1 MIALPRV
8 TSLVVLAACIAAAP
22 VVGAQESTQP
32 SIAIGRFSGS
42 LRGTSFGGAVD
53 ATKFSGSVEI
63 NPATD
68 GRAGSYKVEVRL
80 SSSGGS
86 LTGRMT
92 NMLPWSISPGRC
104 GSRVQFL
111 VQPME
116 VPPLELRSGGN
127 AELTWSGQMPLAAN
141 GSYQFVIYDK
151 GVREQ
156 DVVAC
161 GNLKYVKPMK

>member
-1 MIALPRV
+1 MNPIRFSCSLLALIALAA
-8 TSLVVLAACIAAAP
+8 TSSVA
-22 VVGAQESTQP
+22 GAQDRT
-32 SIAIGRFSGS
+32 AATGRFSGS

-63 NPATD
+63 NPTED
-68 GRAGSYKVEVRL
+68 GKVGFYKVEVRL

-86 LTGRMT
+86 QTGRMS
-92 NMLPWSISPGRC
+92 NMLPWTISPGRC
-104 GSRVQFL
+104 GARVQFL

-116 VPPLELRSGGN
+116 VQPLELRAGGN
-127 AELTWSGQMPLAAN
+127 AELMWSGQIALAAN
-141 GSYQFVIYDK
+141 GSYQFVVYDK

-161 GNLKYVKPMK
+161 GNLKYVKPKD

>member
-1 MIALPRV
+1 MNPLRSTCSFVTLLALTAI
-8 TSLVVLAACIAAAP
+8 TSVA
-22 VVGAQESTQP
+22 GAQDRT
-32 SIAIGRFSGS
+32 AATGRFSGS

-53 ATKFSGSVEI
+53 ATKFSGSVDI
-63 NPATD
+63 SPTAD
-68 GRAGSYKVEVRL
+68 GKAGFYKVVVRL

-86 LTGRMT
+86 ASSRMS

-116 VPPLELRSGGN
+116 VQPLELASGGN
-127 AELTWSGQMPLAAN
+127 AELSWSGQIPLAAN
-141 GSYQFVIYDK
+141 GSYQFVVYDR

-161 GNLKYVKPMK
+161 GNLKYTRPKD

>member
-1 MIALPRV
+1 MNSLRFSCSFVALLALTATTTIA
-8 TSLVVLAACIAAAP
+8 
-22 VVGAQESTQP
+22 GAQDKT
-32 SIAIGRFSGS
+32 AATGNFSGS

-53 ATKFSGSVEI
+53 ATKFSGSVDI
-63 NPATD
+63 SPIPD
-68 GRAGSYKVEVRL
+68 GKLGFYKVVVRL

-86 LTGRMT
+86 ASGRMS

-116 VPPLELRSGGN
+116 VQPLELGSGGN
-127 AELTWSGQMPLAAN
+127 ADLTWNGQLPLAAN
-141 GSYQFVIYDK
+141 GTYQFVVYDK

-161 GNLKYVKPMK
+161 GNLKYTRPKD

>member
-1 MIALPRV
+1 MNPLRFTCAFVAL
-8 TSLVVLAACIAAAP
+8 LALTATTTVA
-22 VVGAQESTQP
+22 GAQDKTAATGS
-32 SIAIGRFSGS
+32 FSGS

-53 ATKFSGSVEI
+53 ATKFSGSVDI
-63 NPATD
+63 SPASD
-68 GRAGSYKVEVRL
+68 GRVGVYKVVVRL

-86 LTGRMT
+86 ATGRMS

-116 VPPLELRSGGN
+116 VSPLELRSGGN
-127 AELTWSGQMPLAAN
+127 AELTWSGPLPLAAN
-141 GSYQFVIYDK
+141 SSYQFVVYDK

-161 GNLKYVKPMK
+161 GNLKYAKPKD

>member
-1 MIALPRV
+1 MTPLRFAC
-8 TSLVVLAACIAAAP
+8 SLVALLAISVTTTVVSAQDQTAA
-22 VVGAQESTQP
+22 T
-32 SIAIGRFSGS
+32 GRFSGS
-42 LRGTSFGGAVD
+42 LRGTTFGGAVD
-53 ATKFSGSVEI
+53 ASKFSGSVEI

-68 GRAGSYKVEVRL
+68 GKLGFYKVEVRL

-86 LTGRMT
+86 QTGRMT

-127 AELTWSGQMPLAAN
+127 AELSWTGQLPLAAN
-141 GSYQFVIYDK
+141 GSYQFVVYDR

-156 DVVAC
+156 DAVAC
-161 GNLKYVKPMK
+161 ANLKYTKPKD

>member
-1 MIALPRV
+1 MNPLRFSG
-8 TSLVVLAACIAAAP
+8 SLVALLVLATSTVA
-22 VVGAQESTQP
+22 GAQDRT
-32 SIAIGRFSGS
+32 AATGRFSGS

-63 NPATD
+63 APTAD
-68 GRAGSYKVEVRL
+68 GKAGVYKVVVRL

-86 LTGRMT
+86 ASARMS

-104 GSRVQFL
+104 GARVQFL

-116 VPPLELRSGGN
+116 VQPLELGSGGN
-127 AELTWSGQMPLAAN
+127 AELTWTGQIALAAN
-141 GSYQFVIYDK
+141 ASYQFVVYDR
-151 GVREQ
+151 GVRKQ

-161 GNLKYVKPMK
+161 GNLKYSAPKD

>member
-1 MIALPRV
+1 MTPLHFTR
-8 TSLVVLAACIAAAP
+8 SLAALLAFAATTT
-22 VVGAQESTQP
+22 VVGAQDQT
-32 SIAIGRFSGS
+32 AATGRFSGS

-53 ATKFSGSVEI
+53 ASKFSGSVEI
-63 NPATD
+63 NPTTD
-68 GRAGSYKVEVRL
+68 GKLGFYKVDVRL

-86 LTGRMT
+86 PTGRMT

-116 VPPLELRSGGN
+116 VQPLELRSGGN
-127 AELTWSGQMPLAAN
+127 AELSWSGQLSLSAN
-141 GSYQFVIYDK
+141 GSYQFVVYDR

-161 GNLKYVKPMK
+161 ANLKYTKPKD